1 MTGVTT
7 ALKTIVSPGEKAQR
21 AHAPVTR
28 ATAFDR
34 YLRQREILI
43 LKGLG
48 GRWPGRQAR
57 LKRLEEAVTFDRSFV
72 KAWAELVAVAW
83 PARG

>member
-1 MTGVTT
+1 VTGVTT

-48 GRWPGRQAR
+48 GRWPGR
-57 LKRLEEAVTFDRSFV
+57 
-72 KAWAELVAVAW
+72 
-83 PARG
+83 